1 MTSTSLLSHRIAKIN
16 DRLSNLYHHVSAS
29 PAPSPDLLPMALI
42 ELGVVSE
49 TLQVMMQEVASQNE
63 LLQNIQADVEMERW
77 RSQRLLKLISDGYLV
92 LNHLL
97 QIQFINP
104 AAVTLLKSQEKA
116 LMGQPLLPFV
126 HEEDRAAL
134 QDKLAQLK
142 PGERVEMTLRFRQQL
157 NQFLTASVVAEKG
170 YDWQK
175 KTPCFYLLLKDFVE
189 SQRTLG
195 NLEGAVEN
203 PFLHWPT
210 QTFHTG
216 DLIPLEHQRLWVI
229 ATGAVRLTTLSEQGE
244 ELLIGLL
251 GRSMLFGS
259 SLTALQ
265 VYQAVALT
273 ETQLISVPMNTVLQ
287 SQQLMQ
293 TIVPLLTQRLQQTEK
308 FLLVYGQMRIEDRLM
323 HLLKL
328 LKQEV
333 GESIEVGVRLTVRL
347 THQDLAS
354 ACGTTRVTITRL
366 LGKLQ
371 QQGIILIDDRR
382 HLIFP

>member
-1 MTSTSLLSHRIAKIN
+1 MTSTSLLTHRIAKIN
-16 DRLSNLYHHVSAS
+16 DRLSNLYHHVSTS

-63 LLQNIQADVEMERW
+63 LLKTIQTDVEMERW

-97 QIQFINP
+97 QIQFVNP
-104 AAVTLLKSQEKA
+104 AAITLLKSQEKA
-116 LMGQPLLPFV
+116 LIGQPLLPLV
-126 HEEDRAAL
+126 HEDDRTSL

-142 PGERVEMTLRFRQQL
+142 PGERVELTLRFRQQS

-170 YDWQK
+170 HDWQK
-175 KTPCFYLLLKDFVE
+175 KSSCFYLLLKDFVE
-189 SQRTLG
+189 CQRTLSH
-195 NLEGAVEN
+195 LEGSGEN
-203 PFLHWPT
+203 PFLHWPA
-210 QTFHTG
+210 QTHYTG
-216 DLIPLEHQRLWVI
+216 DLIPIEHQRLWII
-229 ATGAVRLTTLSEQGE
+229 AKGAVKLTTLSEQGE

-251 GRSMLFGS
+251 GRSMIFGS

-265 VYQAVALT
+265 VYQAIALT
-273 ETQLISVPMNTVLQ
+273 ETQLISIPITTVLQ

-293 TIVPLLTQRLQQTEK
+293 TILPLLTQRLQQTEK
-308 FLLVYGQMRIEDRLM
+308 FLLVYGQMRIEDRLL

-328 LKQEV
+328 LKQEI
-333 GESIEVGVRLTVRL
+333 GEPAEGGTRLAVRL

-371 QQGIILIDDRR
+371 QQGIVLIDDRR